1 MMKLRLSKGERIR
14 TSTERKPLPQILR
27 PKQDQRDTP
36 ATTKAI
42 QGPGTTPTETGN
54 TASTAN
60 YRIIHRTNV
69 SKEFEKRNRA
79 EIDKEE
85 LTGLECT

>member
-1 MMKLRLSKGERIR
+1 MKLRLSKGERIR
-14 TSTERKPLPQILR
+14 TSTERKPLRQILR

-42 QGPGTTPTETGN
+42 QGPGITPTEMEN

-60 YRIIHRTNV
+60 YRTIHRTSV
-69 SKEFEKRNRA
+69 SKGFEKKNRA
-79 EIDKEE
+79 EIEKGE